1 MLAGAHGFH
10 ADENAESKT
19 KLPNRDI
26 IVIGASAGG
35 LSAFNR
41 IVKQLPEELNAAIFI
56 VWHLSPYSNSMLPE
70 ILNRAGK
77 LKAKHPND
85 GEPIELGKIYIA
97 PPDHHLLLESGR
109 IRLTK
114 GPKEN
119 RFRPA
124 IDPLFR
130 SAAYAYGSRVVGV
143 VLTGALDDGT
153 AGLWAIKDR
162 GGIAVVQDPAEAEQ
176 PSMPASALKNVEVD
190 HCLPVSEIPPLLV
203 TLTEQP
209 SGDGDRPAVSEE
221 LGIETKIALGAD
233 AADLDVQQLGEVS
246 EFTCPDCHGSLIQ
259 LTNDKLLRFRCHTGH
274 SFGSASLLAELTDSV
289 EDSVWTAIRAVE
301 ERIRLLKH
309 LAQHASDL
317 KQTEATST
325 LYRELQENERRA
337 DLLRQAAMLDGG
349 KDLP

>member
-1 MLAGAHGFH
+1 MPK
-10 ADENAESKT
+10 ESL
-19 KLPNRDI
+19 LPNRDI
-26 IVIGASAGG
+26 IVMGASAGG

-41 IVKQLPEELNAAIFI
+41 IIKQLPEDSNATVFI
-56 VWHLSPYSNSMLPE
+56 VWHVSPYSTSILPE

-77 LKAKHPND
+77 LKSKHPKD

-143 VLTGALDDGT
+143 VLSGALDDGT

-176 PSMPASALKNVEVD
+176 PSMPSSALNNVQVD
-190 HCLPVSEIPPLLV
+190 YCLPISEIPPLLV
-203 TLTEQP
+203 TLTQQTAEEGEP
-209 SGDGDRPAVSEE
+209 PVSKQLE
-221 LGIETKIALGAD
+221 IETKIALGGDSAE
-233 AADLDVQQLGEVS
+233 LDVTQLGKMS
-246 EFTCPDCHGSLIQ
+246 EFTCPDCHGSLTKINNGRLQ
-259 LTNDKLLRFRCHTGH
+259 RFRCHTGH
-274 SFGSASLLAELTDSV
+274 SFSNGSLLAEFTDSV
-289 EDSVWTAIRAVE
+289 EQA
-301 ERIRLLKH
+301 LL
-309 LAQHASDL
+309 
-317 KQTEATST
+317 
-325 LYRELQENERRA
+325 
-337 DLLRQAAMLDGG
+337 
-349 KDLP
+349 

>member
-1 MLAGAHGFH
+1 V
-10 ADENAESKT
+10 
-19 KLPNRDI
+19 PNRDI
-26 IVIGASAGG
+26 IVMGASAGG

-41 IVKQLPEELNAAIFI
+41 IIKQLPERLNAAVFI
-56 VWHLSPYSNSMLPE
+56 VWHVSPYSTSLLPE

-77 LKAKHPND
+77 LKAKHPDD
-85 GEPIELGKIYIA
+85 GEPIEMRKIYIA
-97 PPDHHLLLESGR
+97 PPDYHLLVESDR

-176 PSMPASALKNVEVD
+176 SSMPASALANVPVD
-190 HCLPVSEIPPLLV
+190 HCVPVSEIPPLLV
-203 TLTEQP
+203 TLTQQEAGEESRAP
-209 SGDGDRPAVSEE
+209 VSKDLE
-221 LGIETKIALGAD
+221 IETKIALEGD
-233 AADLDVQQLGEVS
+233 AADLDVKQLGELS
-246 EFTCPDCHGSLIQ
+246 EFTCPDCHGTLVK

-274 SFGSASLLAELTDSV
+274 SFGSASLLAELSDSV
-289 EDSVWTAIRAVE
+289 EQSLWTAIRAVE

-309 LAQHASDL
+309 LAQHTSHL
-317 KQTEATST
+317 EQTEAIST
-325 LYRELQENERRA
+325 LDRELQENERRA
-337 DLLRQAAMLDGG
+337 DLLRQAAMLDGN
-349 KDLP
+349 KNLS

>member
-1 MLAGAHGFH
+1 V
-10 ADENAESKT
+10 
-19 KLPNRDI
+19 PNRDI
-26 IVIGASAGG
+26 IVMGASAGG

-41 IVKQLPEELNAAIFI
+41 IIKQLPERLNAAVFI
-56 VWHLSPYSNSMLPE
+56 VWHLSPYSTSLLPE

-77 LKAKHPND
+77 LKAKHPDD
-85 GEPIELGKIYIA
+85 GEPIEMGKIYIA
-97 PPDHHLLLESGR
+97 PPDYHLLVESGR

-176 PSMPASALKNVEVD
+176 SSMPASALANVQVD
-190 HCLPVSEIPPLLV
+190 HCVPVSEIPPLLV
-203 TLTEQP
+203 TLTQQEAGEESRAP
-209 SGDGDRPAVSEE
+209 VSKDLE
-221 LGIETKIALGAD
+221 IETKIALEGD
-233 AADLDVQQLGEVS
+233 AADLDVKQLGELS
-246 EFTCPDCHGSLIQ
+246 EFTCPDCHGTLVK

-274 SFGSASLLAELTDSV
+274 SFGSASLLAELSDSV
-289 EDSVWTAIRAVE
+289 EQSLWTAIRAVE

-309 LAQHASDL
+309 LAQHASYL
-317 KQTEATST
+317 EQTEALST
-325 LYRELQENERRA
+325 LDRELQENERRA
-337 DLLRQAAMLDGG
+337 DLLRQAAMLDGN
-349 KDLP
+349 KNLS

>member
-1 MLAGAHGFH
+1 M
-10 ADENAESKT
+10 
-19 KLPNRDI
+19 PNRDI
-26 IVIGASAGG
+26 IVMGASAGG

-41 IVKQLPEELNAAIFI
+41 IIKQLPDHLNAAIFI

-77 LKAKHPND
+77 LKAKHPAD
-85 GEPIELGKIYIA
+85 GERIEMSKIYIA
-97 PPDHHLLLESGR
+97 PPDHHLLLEADR

-124 IDPLFR
+124 VDPLFR
-130 SAAYAYGSRVVGV
+130 SAAYAYGPRVVGV

-162 GGIAVVQDPAEAEQ
+162 GGITVVQDPAEAEQ
-176 PSMPASALKNVEVD
+176 PSMPASALANVQVD
-190 HCLPVSEIPPLLV
+190 HCLPLSEIPALLV
-203 TLTEQP
+203 MLSQQSVGEE
-209 SGDGDRPAVSEE
+209 SRAAVSKDLE
-221 LGIETKIALGAD
+221 IETKIALGDD
-233 AADLDVQQLGEVS
+233 AAELDVKQLGELS

-274 SFGSASLLAELTDSV
+274 SFGSASLVAELTDSV
-289 EDSVWTAIRAVE
+289 EQSLWTAIRAVE

-309 LAQHASDL
+309 LAQHASDMD
-317 KQTEATST
+317 QTEAIST
-325 LYRELQENERRA
+325 VDRELQENERRA

-349 KDLP
+349 KNFS

>member
-1 MLAGAHGFH
+1 V
-10 ADENAESKT
+10 
-19 KLPNRDI
+19 PNRDI
-26 IVIGASAGG
+26 IVMGASAGG

-41 IVKQLPEELNAAIFI
+41 IIKELPEQLNAAVFI

-70 ILNRAGK
+70 ILNRGGR
-77 LKAKHPND
+77 LTSKHPND
-85 GEPIELGKIYIA
+85 GEPIEPGKIYIA
-97 PPDHHLLLESGR
+97 PPDHHLLLESDR

-130 SAAYAYGSRVVGV
+130 SAAYSYGSRVVGV

-176 PSMPASALKNVEVD
+176 PSMPASALANVRVD
-190 HCLPVSEIPPLLV
+190 HCLPLSEIPPLLV
-203 TLTEQP
+203 TLSQQ
-209 SGDGDRPAVSEE
+209 AVGERRSPMPKDLE
-221 LGIETKIALGAD
+221 IETKIALGAD
-233 AADLDVQQLGEVS
+233 AADLDVKQLGEVS
-246 EFTCPDCHGSLIQ
+246 EFTCPDCHGTLIK
-259 LTNDKLLRFRCHTGH
+259 LTNDKLRRFRCHTGH
-274 SFGSASLLAELTDSV
+274 SFGGASLLAELTDSV
-289 EDSVWTAIRAVE
+289 EQSLWIAIRAVE

-317 KQTEATST
+317 EQTEMIST
-325 LYRELQENERRA
+325 LDRELQENERRA

-349 KDLP
+349 KNPS

>member
-1 MLAGAHGFH
+1 
-10 ADENAESKT
+10 
-19 KLPNRDI
+19 
-26 IVIGASAGG
+26 
-35 LSAFNR
+35 
-41 IVKQLPEELNAAIFI
+41 
-56 VWHLSPYSNSMLPE
+56 MLPE

-85 GEPIELGKIYIA
+85 GEPIKLGKIYIA
-97 PPDHHLLLESGR
+97 PPDHHLLLESDR

-130 SAAYAYGSRVVGV
+130 SAAYSYGSRVVGV

-176 PSMPASALKNVEVD
+176 PSMPASALANVQVD
-190 HCLPVSEIPPLLV
+190 HCLPLSEIPPLLI
-203 TLTEQP
+203 TLSQQVVGERRSP
-209 SGDGDRPAVSEE
+209 MPKDLE
-221 LGIETKIALGAD
+221 IETKIALGAD
-233 AADLDVQQLGEVS
+233 AADLDVKQLGEIS
-246 EFTCPDCHGSLIQ
+246 EFTCPDCHGTLVK

-274 SFGSASLLAELTDSV
+274 SFGGASLLAELTDSV
-289 EDSVWTAIRAVE
+289 EQSLWTAIRAVE

-309 LAQHASDL
+309 LAQHASHL
-317 KQTEATST
+317 EQREMIST
-325 LYRELQENERRA
+325 LDRELQENERRA

-349 KDLP
+349 KNLS

>member
-1 MLAGAHGFH
+1 
-10 ADENAESKT
+10 
-19 KLPNRDI
+19 LPNRDI

-41 IVKQLPEELNAAIFI
+41 IIKQLPEQLNAAVFI
-56 VWHLSPYSNSMLPE
+56 VWHVSPYSTSILPE
-70 ILNRAGK
+70 ILNRAGR
-77 LKAKHPND
+77 LKAKHPAD
-85 GEPIELGKIYIA
+85 GESIEMGKIYIA

-130 SAAYAYGSRVVGV
+130 SAAYAYGPRVVGV
-143 VLTGALDDGT
+143 VLSGALDDGT

-176 PSMPASALKNVEVD
+176 SSMPASALANVQVD
-190 HCLPVSEIPPLLV
+190 HCVPVSEIPPLLV
-203 TLTEQP
+203 GLTQ
-209 SGDGDRPAVSEE
+209 RAVEE
-221 LGIETKIALGAD
+221 RRIPVSKDLEIETKIALGGD
-233 AADLDVQQLGEVS
+233 AADLDVKQLGEIS
-246 EFTCPDCHGSLIQ
+246 EFTCPDCHGSLIK

-274 SFGSASLLAELTDSV
+274 SFGGASLLAELTDSV
-289 EDSVWTAIRAVE
+289 EESVWTAIRTVE

-317 KQTEATST
+317 EQTEAIST
-325 LYRELQENERRA
+325 LERELQENERRA
-337 DLLRQAAMLDGG
+337 DLLRQAAMLDGD
-349 KDLP
+349 KNLS

>member
-1 MLAGAHGFH
+1 
-10 ADENAESKT
+10 
-19 KLPNRDI
+19 LPNRDI
-26 IVIGASAGG
+26 IVMGASAGG

-41 IVKQLPEELNAAIFI
+41 IIKHLPEQLNAAVFI
-56 VWHLSPYSNSMLPE
+56 VWHVSPYSTSILPE
-70 ILNRAGK
+70 ILNRAGR
-77 LKAKHPND
+77 LKAKHPAD
-85 GEPIELGKIYIA
+85 GESIEMGKIYIA

-130 SAAYAYGSRVVGV
+130 SAAYAYGPRVVGV
-143 VLTGALDDGT
+143 VLSGALDDGT

-176 PSMPASALKNVEVD
+176 SSMPASALANVQVD
-190 HCLPVSEIPPLLV
+190 HCVPVSEIPPLLV
-203 TLTEQP
+203 GLTQ
-209 SGDGDRPAVSEE
+209 RAVEE
-221 LGIETKIALGAD
+221 RRIPVSKDLEIETKIALGGD
-233 AADLDVQQLGEVS
+233 AADLDVKQLGEIS
-246 EFTCPDCHGSLIQ
+246 EFTCPDCHGSLIK

-274 SFGSASLLAELTDSV
+274 SFGGASLLAELTDSV
-289 EDSVWTAIRAVE
+289 EESVWTAIRAVE

-317 KQTEATST
+317 EQTEAIST
-325 LYRELQENERRA
+325 LERELQENERRA
-337 DLLRQAAMLDGG
+337 DLLRQAAMLDGD
-349 KDLP
+349 KNLS